1 MKKRILITGATS
13 GIGLKTAES
22 LAEKGHELIL
32 ACRNLELAESIRDR
46 LISSYNNPKIDLVYL
61 DLSSFKNIKKFIDDF
76 NQEYAYLDVLIN
88 NAGAFFDKK
97 HLSEDGY
104 EKTMAV
110 NFLGQV
116 LLTEGLLPPLKTV
129 EHARIINICSKAAF
143 SGKLNL
149 TETMF
154 VDQAPNFKAYSAS
167 KLAQL
172 MYTIELSDRLKDN
185 HITVNAVHPGS
196 VATGIWKGES
206 LLMKLVSPMM
216 MKKAD
221 LPEVAAQ
228 TPVYLATSPDVRYKT
243 GEMYEKVD
251 HVMTLPHHKLES
263 KTIENLMALTYE
275 ILNIMI

>member
-13 GIGLKTAES
+13 GIGLKTAET
-22 LAEKGHELIL
+22 LAEQGHELIL
-32 ACRNLELAESIRDR
+32 ACRNMELAESIRDE
-46 LISSYNNPKIDLVYL
+46 LIQSFNNQKIDLMFL
-61 DLSSFKNIKKFIDDF
+61 DLASFENIKDFIKDF
-76 NQEYAYLDVLIN
+76 NQKYAYLDVLIN

-116 LLTEGLLPPLKTV
+116 LLTEGLISPLKTV

-143 SGKLNL
+143 SGKLKL

-172 MYTIELSDRLKDN
+172 MYTIHLSSCLKED

-216 MKKAD
+216 KKKAD

-251 HVMTLPHHKLES
+251 HVMTLPHHKLDP
-263 KTIENLMALTYE
+263 KIIEALMKLTHE
-275 ILNIMI
+275 ILEITE